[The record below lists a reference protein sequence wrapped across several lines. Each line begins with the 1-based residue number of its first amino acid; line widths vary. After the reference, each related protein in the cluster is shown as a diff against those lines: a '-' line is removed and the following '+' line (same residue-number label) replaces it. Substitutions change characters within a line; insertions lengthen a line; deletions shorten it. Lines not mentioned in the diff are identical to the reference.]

1 MIMRTMGPGRALARV
16 PGHLRKIRM
25 RLPPIDLSRENTFG
39 ELTYETGGQYGPI
52 MGDYLAFIVV
62 HIGSATIEA
71 DDRITR
77 LEAGQCAFSLTHE
90 RYNYIAQE
98 GAFSHVSWC
107 DGRPQNAGWLY
118 QEAGKIAPFIDATPQ
133 VQTLMQLGVD
143 LGIGDRDSR
152 SGLREALTNALLSA
166 YIYEAGVLA
175 AEKPV
180 PQTILRAR
188 RYLDEHF
195 AGDLTIEHVAEQV
208 RVSPQ
213 YLVSAFKKH
222 MGMTPA
228 RYLWRCRV
236 DYGAHLLQRTGL
248 SISEIAYKVGYKNP
262 YHFSRQVKLAFDCS
276 PTELREQARGA

>member
-1 MIMRTMGPGRALARV
+1 MNALASEAGRTW
-16 PGHLRKIRM
+16 PRCGILRKIDM

-39 ELTYETGGQYGPI
+39 ELTYENGGQYGPI

-71 DDRITR
+71 DARTVR
-77 LEAGQCAFSLTHE
+77 VKAGQCTFSLTHN
-90 RYNYIAQE
+90 RYNYMAGE
-98 GAFSHVSWC
+98 GMLSHVTWC

-118 QEAGKIAPFIDATPQ
+118 QEVNNIAPVIDATPQ
-133 VQTLMQLGVD
+133 IQTLMQLGVD

-152 SGLREALTNALLSA
+152 SGLREALTNALLNA
-166 YIYEAGVLA
+166 YIYEAGVIA

-188 RYLDEHF
+188 RYLDENF
-195 AGDLTIEHVAEQV
+195 AGDITIEQVAEQL

-236 DYGAHLLQRTGL
+236 DYGAHLLRRTGL

-262 YHFSRQVKLAFDCS
+262 YHFSRHVKLAFDCS
-276 PTELREQARGA
+276 PTELREQARLA